1 MDLNRRHFIAAG
13 FASAA
18 SFAAPAILKAGA
30 RLTITISQAQ
40 PHFSALLSELT
51 DQFAAENPAMA
62 VKFVVDGDNWD
73 PLLNNTLRA
82 SVVGALPDAT
92 WQSLTYAG
100 LLASRGIA
108 QPLDPLF
115 RDNVKGLEDIGLS
128 QLLIDAS
135 TVKNSVLCCPFGTTV
150 PVVYCNMDL
159 LRRAGYSKPQPPG
172 TWDEIHEIGA
182 KVAGLG
188 GSINGGYIEYGGS
201 NAWMFQNLLASYGG
215 RMMNE
220 AQSAIAFDGPPGL
233 RSLEI
238 LSALG
243 DIATTDMTIDQA
255 RQAFN
260 SGVTGLHIRSAS
272 GTTSIAKAA
281 AGRFEVAIAQFPVP
295 VSNGRLAGAG
305 HGFFMFA
312 KDPAKQKV
320 VWEFMKFAAGFK
332 GQMILART
340 TGYLPVNRS
349 VFGDTTFRDEYLKV
363 NPLHLPILGRLAIT
377 GDQFSFATNPAK
389 ITQMMSD
396 EMREVVNHRSKPE
409 QALSRMAAQTRAL
422 LG

>member
-1 MDLNRRHFIAAG
+1 MHLSRRHLIVG
-13 FASAA
+13 GLASAA
-18 SFAAPAILKAGA
+18 TFAAPAISKAGTK
-30 RLTITISQAQ
+30 LTVTISQGQ
-40 PHFSALLSELT
+40 PHFPSLLSDLA
-51 DQFAAENPAMA
+51 DQFAADNPAMA
-62 VKFVVDGDNWD
+62 VKFAVDGDNWD

-100 LLASRGIA
+100 LLASRGIV
-108 QPLDPLF
+108 QPLNPLF
-115 RDNVKGLEDIGLS
+115 GDNVKNLEDAGLS
-128 QLLIDAS
+128 RLLIDAS
-135 TVKNSVLCCPFGTTV
+135 TVKGSVYCLPFGTTV

-159 LRRAGYSKPQPPG
+159 LRRAGYSKPQPPA
-172 TWDEIHEIGA
+172 TWEEIHEIGA
-182 KVAGLG
+182 KIASLG

-201 NAWMFQNLLASYGG
+201 NAWMFQNLLVSHGG

-220 AQSAIAFDGPPGL
+220 AQSAIAFDGPEGL
-233 RSLEI
+233 RSLET

-260 SGVTGLHIRSAS
+260 SGVTGVHIRSAS

-281 AGRFEVAIAQFPVP
+281 AGRFELAVAQFPVP

-312 KDPAKQKV
+312 RDPARQKV

-332 GQMILART
+332 GQMILAKT
-340 TGYLPVNRS
+340 TGYMPVNLRALE
-349 VFGDTTFRDEYLKV
+349 DEAFRDQYLKI
-363 NPLHLPILGRLAIT
+363 NPFHRPILERLAMT

-396 EMREVVNHRSKPE
+396 EMREVINHHAKPE
-409 QALSRMAAQTRAL
+409 QALSRMAAQTRKL